1 MGGNAHDAVRAFA
14 EKMRESLPDH
24 DTLREVPQSRVVL
37 LAGDED
43 TWVPKLKG
51 GSDFWARD

>member
-1 MGGNAHDAVRAFA
+1 
-14 EKMRESLPDH
+14 
-24 DTLREVPQSRVVL
+24 VPQSRVVL
-37 LAGDED
+37 LARDED